1 MSAQQYY
8 QFPEDHDEQLKVF
21 LRRFAIAFALFAVF
35 LGSMIYYADKLLVFI
50 PFSAEQKF
58 IRPYEELFAK
68 YWQDEKIDLQ
78 AQAYLQDLGEQL
90 ATQINLG
97 DDIHIKVHLVNADE
111 QNAFATLGGHI
122 VIFTGLINNLPDENS
137 LAMVLA
143 HEIAHIKQRD
153 PIVSLGRGAMV
164 QLLYALVTGNSGSF
178 DGLFSSGSEVGM
190 LFFSREQESQADL
203 LALEAL
209 AKHYGHVAGSTT
221 FFRQMLQAHNDEMP
235 AWLSSH
241 PKLQQRINVINQRIQ
256 VRGWRIKKATKMPP
270 ELLFE

>member
-1 MSAQQYY
+1 MSVQQYY
-8 QFPEDHDEQLKVF
+8 QFPENHDKQLKVF
-21 LRRFAIAFALFAVF
+21 LQRFAIVF
-35 LGSMIYYADKLLVFI
+35 TLLILLIGSLIYYADKLLVLV

-68 YWQDEKIDLQ
+68 YWQDDNVNKQ
-78 AQAYLQDLGEQL
+78 AQAYLQNLGEQL
-90 ATQINLG
+90 GAHMNLTDG
-97 DDIHIKVHLVNADE
+97 IHIKVHLVDADE

-122 VIFTGLINNLPDENS
+122 VIFTGLIKNLPDENS
-137 LAMVLA
+137 LAMILA
-143 HEIAHIKQRD
+143 HEIAHIKKRD
-153 PIVSLGRGAMV
+153 PIVSLGRGVMI
-164 QLLYALVTGNSGSF
+164 QLIYALITDNGGNF
-178 DGLFSSGSEVGM
+178 DSLFSSGSEVGM

-221 FFRQMLQAHNDEMP
+221 FFSQMLKMQYKELP
-235 AWLSSH
+235 TWLSSH

-256 VRGWRIKKATKMPP
+256 TQGWGIKKAAKMPP